1 MTNSFPTK
9 QWIRKALMCTG
20 ASVLIIAVTLYLALP
35 VLALFFRTTPELFLT
50 SLSSPEVVS
59 ALTLSL
65 ETSIISLAVVV
76 LVGTP
81 FAYVHCRNQYPGKVL
96 VDTLIDL
103 PLVLPPAVA
112 GVALLV
118 LYGRTGIIG
127 QGISL
132 LGISVAFTTLAVI
145 MAQVF
150 VASPFYLR
158 QAKSLFEQLDPAYE
172 HAARTL
178 GASPFRIFT
187 RITLPLTAGG
197 LVSGAVMTFGRALG
211 EFGATIMFAGNL
223 PGVTQTMPLAVYV
236 GMEGNFMVGL
246 TISIILVII
255 SFAIMIAVRLLGT
268 KEVCHA

>member
-1 MTNSFPTK
+1 M
-9 QWIRKALMCTG
+9 G
-20 ASVLIIAVTLYLALP
+20 AAILLLSVTLYLALP
-35 VLALFFRTTPELFLT
+35 VAALFFRTTPELFFSSLSTPEVISALFLSLLT
-50 SLSSPEVVS
+50 STVS
-59 ALTLSL
+59 LG
-65 ETSIISLAVVV
+65 IVI

-81 FAYVHCRNQYPGKVL
+81 FAYIHCRNEYPGKII

-118 LYGRTGIIG
+118 LWGRMGFLG
-127 QGISL
+127 HYFSM
-132 LGISVAFTTLAVI
+132 LGISIAFTTIAVI

-172 HAARTL
+172 QTARTL
-178 GASPFRIFT
+178 GASPLRTFAL
-187 RITLPLTAGG
+187 ITMPLTASG

-236 GMEGNFMVGL
+236 GMEGNLAEGL
-246 TISIILVII
+246 TISILLVII
-255 SFAIMIAVRLLGT
+255 SFAIMIAVRLLSRKGGYH
-268 KEVCHA
+268 V

>member
-1 MTNSFPTK
+1 MNSLPQKKT
-9 QWIRKALMCTG
+9 IRRILTG
-20 ASVLIIAVTLYLALP
+20 IGAAALIISVTLYLALP
-35 VLALFFRTTPELFLT
+35 VLALFFRTTPELFLS
-50 SLSSPEVVS
+50 SLSCPEVIS

-65 ETSIISLAVVV
+65 VTSVISLAVVI
-76 LVGTP
+76 LLGTP

-118 LYGRTGIIG
+118 LYGRVGILG
-127 QGISL
+127 QYFNILGVSL
-132 LGISVAFTTLAVI
+132 AFTTLAVI
-145 MAQVF
+145 MAQIF

-172 HAARTL
+172 QTARTL
-178 GASPFRIFT
+178 GATQFAIFT
-187 RITLPLTAGG
+187 RIILPLTAGG

-223 PGVTQTMPLAVYV
+223 PGVTQTMPLAVYI
-236 GMEGNFMVGL
+236 GMEGNFTVGL
-246 TISIILVII
+246 TISIILVLI
-255 SFAIMIAVRLLGT
+255 SFAIMITVRLLGT

>member
-1 MTNSFPTK
+1 MKKIQRILTLAGAT
-9 QWIRKALMCTG
+9 AL
-20 ASVLIIAVTLYLALP
+20 IACVTLYLALP
-35 VLALFFRTTPELFLT
+35 VIALFFRTTPELFFE
-50 SLSSPEVVS
+50 SLSNPEVVS

-65 ETSIISLAVVV
+65 ITSVISLVIV
-76 LVGTP
+76 LIVGTP
-81 FAYVHCRNQYPGKVL
+81 FAYVHARNQYPGKVL

-112 GVALLV
+112 GLALLV
-118 LYGRTGIIG
+118 LYGRAGILG
-127 QGISL
+127 QYFSM
-132 LGISVAFTTLAVI
+132 LGISIAFTTLAVI

-150 VASPFYLR
+150 VASPFYVR

-172 HAARTL
+172 QTARTL
-178 GASPFRIFT
+178 GASPLRIFT
-187 RITLPLTAGG
+187 QITLPLTASG

-246 TISIILVII
+246 TISIILVLI
-255 SFAIMIAVRLLGT
+255 SFAIMIAVRLLAAQ
-268 KEVCHA
+268 EVTHA

>member
-1 MTNSFPTK
+1 MGAGAT
-9 QWIRKALMCTG
+9 ALI
-20 ASVLIIAVTLYLALP
+20 LAVTLYLALP
-35 VLALFFRTTPELFLT
+35 VIALFFRTTPELFLA
-50 SLSSPEVVS
+50 SLADPQVTQ

-65 ETSIISLAVVV
+65 LTSTISLAIVI

-81 FAYVHCRNQYPGKVL
+81 FAYVHSRNQYPGKVL

-112 GVALLV
+112 GLALLV
-118 LYGRTGIIG
+118 LYGRAGILG
-127 QGISL
+127 QYFTL
-132 LGISVAFTTLAVI
+132 LGISIAFTTLAVI

-172 HAARTL
+172 QAARTL
-178 GASPFRIFT
+178 GASPLRIFS

-223 PGVTQTMPLAVYV
+223 PGVTQTMPLAVYI
-236 GMEGNFMVGL
+236 GMEGNFAVGL
-246 TISIILVII
+246 TISIILVLI
-255 SFAIMIAVRLLGT
+255 SFAIMIAVRLLAT
-268 KEVCHA
+268 REVCHA

>member
-1 MTNSFPTK
+1 M
-9 QWIRKALMCTG
+9 
-20 ASVLIIAVTLYLALP
+20 
-35 VLALFFRTTPELFLT
+35 
-50 SLSSPEVVS
+50 S
-59 ALTLSL
+59 ALWLSLVTSTLSL
-65 ETSIISLAVVV
+65 AIVI

-81 FAYVHCRNQYPGKVL
+81 FAYVHTRCTYPGKML

-118 LYGRTGIIG
+118 LYGRAGFLG
-127 QGISL
+127 QYFSM
-132 LGISVAFTTLAVI
+132 LGISIAFTTLAVI
-145 MAQVF
+145 MAQIF

-158 QAKSLFEQLDPAYE
+158 QAKSLFEQFDLSYE

-178 GASPFRIFT
+178 GASPVRTFLT
-187 RITLPLTAGG
+187 ITLPLTAGG

-236 GMEGNFMVGL
+236 GMEGNLYDRADDLDPAGDHLVRHHDRSPVPCPPGGIACL
-246 TISIILVII
+246 TLRSPGSSGTSRSISHLQ
-255 SFAIMIAVRLLGT
+255 SGRARSLR
-268 KEVCHA
+268 